1 MKPMTRLSALPKYR
15 HCKTNPSAGA
25 RSRQQNA
32 GSRNPQGNCSH
43 WPRKKKHLA
52 DALAVSRSN
61 TYGRRCA
68 WHAGQAIV
76 TQGTTADCAQA
87 VAIIDGFTAENLLD
101 DKGYDTDAILA

>member
-1 MKPMTRLSALPKYR
+1 M
-15 HCKTNPSAGA
+15 
-25 RSRQQNA
+25 
-32 GSRNPQGNCSH
+32 
-43 WPRKKKHLA
+43 
-52 DALAVSRSN
+52 SRSN

-101 DKGYDTDAILA
+101 DKGYDTDTILA